1 MKNFLISLCTFC
13 CLFSNA
19 QVGSGTP
26 WMKGL
31 NNTKANP
38 LTFKEIV
45 DAGNAYWATRDTDA
59 KGSGYKPFKRWESFW
74 QNYVNDDGFLPTTQE
89 LWEVWEAKNSQ
100 KSQRRSTAVRTDE
113 SNWVSMGPTDF
124 LNRTTNSA
132 NIGRVNTIIVDPDN
146 SDVIYVGSP
155 AGGIWKSTDAG
166 QTYIP
171 LTDYLPQIGVSGIA
185 IDPSNTDILYIAT
198 GDDDYNSSTSVGIWK
213 STDAGAN
220 WQQTGLN
227 PFNTPNRTSEI
238 YINPDNTN
246 MLWVATSNGIFKSVN
261 GGDDWTNKQ
270 SGDFRDLKV
279 NPSNPN
285 IIYGTTNDKFY
296 KSTNAGET
304 FTHITEGLPT
314 SSERLFIDITPANNN
329 LVYMVASNTDNTYQG
344 IYKSSDSGT
353 TFTQMNNT
361 ADIFESGQSWY
372 DLAISVSNSNEN
384 EIYVGCLNVWKS
396 TDAGNSFSQI
406 NEWYSRTSSYTHAD
420 IHFIR
425 SFNDGIFV
433 GSDGGIF
440 ESTDAGNT
448 FTDLTPGLAISQFY
462 RISVSKQDSN
472 KIAGGLQD
480 NGGFARDEQWS
491 NYHGG
496 DGMEGVIDPNNDSKY
511 YGFMQRGKKL
521 FVNTTSGQNGG
532 TVLNWG
538 PTNDNGSLV
547 GNWITPL
554 SINKDSEVYAGY
566 SSLYNFNSGT
576 WTKVSDTF
584 EANIE
589 VLELDPINSDIMY
602 VSFSYYDSEND
613 AWRHELHKSINHG
626 VTFSLIQ
633 NFTRSITSIEV
644 NNSDN
649 TIVYITTSGG
659 SGNVYRSIDQGDN
672 FTDIT
677 VTLPF
682 VTKNIIKHQPLS
694 PSNALYLGTSLGVYR
709 YDDLTNDWGLFE
721 TNLPNTDVRD
731 LSINTVDYNITAG
744 TYGRGI
750 WRSNLQAEPL
760 AANDIQLVAIENP
773 TSIQINCGA
782 VTPQVM
788 VLNNGQ
794 NSINTIDITYSFDG
808 GNETPLTWNGTIASQ
823 ATAVLDLVDITL
835 ATGSHSLNVTTT
847 INNDYFTQNNS
858 AEITF
863 YVNET
868 GETGVLN
875 SFENPSD
882 ELMVINEEGDV
893 WQRGVPSGTILNAA
907 ASGSNVYA
915 TNLSGAYA
923 NNSKG
928 YLITKCYDLT
938 SIANPVLNFQM
949 AFDLEQDWDVAY
961 VQYSINQGV
970 DWNLLGSST
979 DPDWYNSSMLAS
991 TSNCLTCVGGQWTGT
1006 DSTLAPYLYDLA
1018 AFSSESSMIFRIVFH
1033 SDSFLNKEG
1042 VVIDDLFV
1050 SGTSLDADNF
1060 QINQISIYPNPS
1072 KNIFYVKINNSTPFD
1087 LRVTDITGKI
1097 VYTKKQ
1103 INSGT
1108 PFPLQM
1114 EAYSSGVYFLQI
1126 EANNQRT
1133 TRKLILN

>member
-1 MKNFLISLCTFC
+1 MRIILVLLFTFC

-31 NNTKANP
+31 KHSEANP

-45 DAGNAYWATRDTDA
+45 DAGNAYWKTRDTDA

-74 QNYVNDDGFLPTTQE
+74 QSYVNADGFLPTSQE
-89 LWEVWEAKNSQ
+89 LWDVWEAKNSQ
-100 KSQRRSTAVRTDE
+100 KSQRRSSAVRTDE
-113 SNWVSMGPTDF
+113 SNWESMGPTDF

-132 NIGRVNTIIVDPDN
+132 NIGRVNTIVVDPYN
-146 SDVIYVGSP
+146 SNIIYVGSP

-171 LTDYLPQIGVSGIA
+171 LTDYLPQIGVSGIT
-185 IDPSNTDILYIAT
+185 IDPTNTDILYIAT
-198 GDDDYNSSTSVGIWK
+198 GDDDYNNALSVGIWK

-227 PFNTPNRTSEI
+227 PSNTPYRTSEI
-238 YINPDNTN
+238 YINPSDAN
-246 MLWVATSNGIFKSVN
+246 MLWVATSDGIFKSTD
-261 GGDDWTNKQ
+261 GGDTWTNKQ
-270 SGDFRDLKV
+270 SGGFRDLKV
-279 NPSNPN
+279 KPSDPN
-285 IIYGTTNDKFY
+285 IIYGTTDDKFY
-296 KSTNAGET
+296 KSTDAGET
-304 FTHITEGLPT
+304 FTHITDGLPT
-314 SSERLFIDITPANNN
+314 SSGRLFIDITPANNN

-344 IYKSSDSGT
+344 IYKSLDSGT
-353 TFTQMNNT
+353 TFTQMENT
-361 ADIFESGQSWY
+361 TNIFESSQSWY
-372 DLAISVSNSNEN
+372 DLAIAVSNSNEN

-396 TDAGNSFSQI
+396 SDGGDSFSKL
-406 NEWYSRTSSYTHAD
+406 NEWYSRTNSYTHAD

-462 RISVSKQDSN
+462 RISVSKQNSN

-480 NGGFARDEQWS
+480 NGGFGRDEQWS

-496 DGMEGVIDPNNDSKY
+496 DGMEGVIDPNNDNIY
-511 YGFMQRGKKL
+511 YGFSQRGGSL
-521 FVNTTSGQNGG
+521 NINTTSGQNGG
-532 TVLNWG
+532 TAGYG
-538 PTNDNGSLV
+538 PPSGEE

-554 SINKDSEVYAGY
+554 SINKESELYAGY
-566 SSLYNFNSGT
+566 SSVYNFSSGN

-589 VLELDPINSDIMY
+589 VLELDPIDSDIMY
-602 VSFSYYDSEND
+602 VSFSYYDNVNGSIH
-613 AWRHELHKSINHG
+613 HELHRSINHG

-633 NFTRSITSIEV
+633 NLTNNITSIEV
-644 NNSDN
+644 NNNDN

-659 SGNVYRSIDQGDN
+659 SGKVYKSTDQGDN
-672 FTDIT
+672 FIEIT
-677 VTLPF
+677 GTLPN
-682 VTKNIIKHQPLS
+682 VTKNIIKHQPFS
-694 PSNALYLGTSLGVYR
+694 PTNALYLGTSLGVYR
-709 YDDLTNDWGLFE
+709 YDDLTNDWGLYE
-721 TNLPNTDVRD
+721 TNLPNTSVRD

-744 TYGRGI
+744 THGRGI
-750 WRSNLQAEPL
+750 WRSDLQAEAL
-760 AANDIQLVAIENP
+760 APNDIQLVAVENLV
-773 TSIQINCGA
+773 SMQINCGA
-782 VTPQVM
+782 ISPQLR

-808 GNETPLTWNGTIASQ
+808 ANETPLTWNGTIASQ

-835 ATGSHSLNVTTT
+835 AYGIHSLNVTTT
-847 INNDYFTQNNS
+847 INNDYFTHNNS
-858 AEITF
+858 TEITF

-868 GETGVLN
+868 GETGVVN
-875 SFENPSD
+875 TFENSSD
-882 ELMVINEEGDV
+882 ELIVINEGGDV
-893 WQRGVPSGTILNAA
+893 WQRGVPTGALLNTA
-907 ASGSNVYA
+907 ASGTNVYG
-915 TNLSGAYA
+915 TNLSGNYE
-923 NNSKG
+923 NNLKG
-928 YLITKCYDLT
+928 YLTSKCYDLT
-938 SIANPVLNFQM
+938 TLANPVLKFQM
-949 AFDLEQDWDVAY
+949 AFDLETNYDVAY
-961 VQYSINQGV
+961 VQYSTNQGV
-970 DWNLLGSST
+970 DWEVLGTST
-979 DPDWYNSSMLAS
+979 DPNWYNSSANGC
-991 TSNCLTCVGGQWTGT
+991 SNCVGGQWTGT
-1006 DSTLAPYLYDLA
+1006 DTNLTEYSYDLA
-1018 AFSSESSMIFRIVFH
+1018 AFSTQSNMIFRMVFH
-1033 SDSFLNKEG
+1033 SDGYVNLEG
-1042 VVIDDLFV
+1042 VVIDDLLV
-1050 SGTSLDADNF
+1050 DGTTLDADNF
-1060 QINQISIYPNPS
+1060 QINQISVYPNPS
-1072 KNIFYVKINNSTPFD
+1072 KDVFYVKLNNSTPFD

-1126 EANNQRT
+1126 EANNQLT

>member
-1 MKNFLISLCTFC
+1 MRIILVLLFTFC

-31 NNTKANP
+31 KHSEANP

-45 DAGNAYWATRDTDA
+45 DAGNAYWKTRDTDA

-74 QNYVNDDGFLPTTQE
+74 QSYVNSDGFLPTSQE
-89 LWEVWEAKNSQ
+89 LWDVWEAKNSQ
-100 KSQRRSTAVRTDE
+100 KSQRRSSAVRTDE
-113 SNWVSMGPTDF
+113 SNWESMGPTDF

-132 NIGRVNTIIVDPDN
+132 NIGRVNTIVVDPYN
-146 SDVIYVGSP
+146 SNIIYVGSP

-171 LTDYLPQIGVSGIA
+171 LTDYLPQIGVSGIT
-185 IDPSNTDILYIAT
+185 IDPTNTDILYIAT
-198 GDDDYNSSTSVGIWK
+198 GDDDYNNALSVGIWK

-227 PFNTPNRTSEI
+227 PSNTPYRTSEI
-238 YINPDNTN
+238 YINPSDAN
-246 MLWVATSNGIFKSVN
+246 MLWVATSDGIFKSTD
-261 GGDDWTNKQ
+261 GGETWTNKQ
-270 SGDFRDLKV
+270 SGGFRDLKV
-279 NPSNPN
+279 KPSDPN
-285 IIYGTTNDKFY
+285 IIYGTTDDKFY
-296 KSTNAGET
+296 KSTDAGET
-304 FTHITEGLPT
+304 FTHITDGLPT
-314 SSERLFIDITPANNN
+314 SSGRLFIDITPANNN

-344 IYKSSDSGT
+344 IYKSLDSGT
-353 TFTQMNNT
+353 TFTQMENT
-361 ADIFESGQSWY
+361 TNIFESSQSWY
-372 DLAISVSNSNEN
+372 DLAIAVSNSNEN

-396 TDAGNSFSQI
+396 SDGGDSFSKL
-406 NEWYSRTSSYTHAD
+406 NEWYSRTNSYTHAD

-440 ESTDAGNT
+440 ESTNAGNT

-462 RISVSKQDSN
+462 RISVSKQNSN

-480 NGGFARDEQWS
+480 NGGFGRDEQWS

-496 DGMEGVIDPNNDSKY
+496 DGMEGVIDLNNDNIY
-511 YGFMQRGKKL
+511 YGFSQRGGSL
-521 FVNTTSGQNGG
+521 NINTTSGQNGG
-532 TVLNWG
+532 TAGYG
-538 PTNDNGSLV
+538 PPSGEE

-554 SINKDSEVYAGY
+554 SINKESELYAGY
-566 SSLYNFNSGT
+566 SSVYNFSSGN

-602 VSFSYYDSEND
+602 VSFSYYDNVNGSIH
-613 AWRHELHKSINHG
+613 HELHRSINHG

-633 NFTRSITSIEV
+633 NLTNNITSIEV
-644 NNSDN
+644 NNNDN

-659 SGNVYRSIDQGDN
+659 SGKVYKSTDQGDN
-672 FTDIT
+672 FIEIT
-677 VTLPF
+677 GTLPN
-682 VTKNIIKHQPLS
+682 VTKNIIKHQPFS
-694 PSNALYLGTSLGVYR
+694 PTNALYLGTSLGVYR
-709 YDDLTNDWGLFE
+709 YDDLTNDWGLYE
-721 TNLPNTDVRD
+721 TNLPNTSVRD

-744 TYGRGI
+744 THGRGI
-750 WRSNLQAEPL
+750 WRSDLQAEAL
-760 AANDIQLVAIENP
+760 APNDIQLVAVENLV
-773 TSIQINCGA
+773 SMQINCGA
-782 VTPQVM
+782 ISPQLR

-808 GNETPLTWNGTIASQ
+808 ANETPLIWNGTIASQ

-835 ATGSHSLNVTTT
+835 ASGIHSLNVTTT
-847 INNDYFTQNNS
+847 INNDYFTHNNS
-858 AEITF
+858 TEITF

-868 GETGVLN
+868 GETGVVN
-875 SFENPSD
+875 TFENSSD
-882 ELMVINEEGDV
+882 ELIVVNEGGDV
-893 WQRGVPSGTILNAA
+893 WQRGVPTGALLNTA
-907 ASGSNVYA
+907 ASGTNVYG
-915 TNLSGAYA
+915 TNLSGNYE
-923 NNSKG
+923 NNLKG
-928 YLITKCYDLT
+928 YLTSKCYDLT
-938 SIANPVLNFQM
+938 TLANPVLKFQM
-949 AFDLEQDWDVAY
+949 AFDLETNYDVAY
-961 VQYSINQGV
+961 VQYSTNQGV
-970 DWNLLGSST
+970 DWEILGSST
-979 DPDWYNSSMLAS
+979 DPNWYNSSANGC
-991 TSNCLTCVGGQWTGT
+991 SNCVGGQWTGT
-1006 DSTLAPYLYDLA
+1006 DTNLTEYSYDLA
-1018 AFSSESSMIFRIVFH
+1018 AFSTQSNMIFRMVFH
-1033 SDSFLNKEG
+1033 SDGYVNLEG
-1042 VVIDDLFV
+1042 VVIDDLLV
-1050 SGTSLDADNF
+1050 DGTTLDADNF
-1060 QINQISIYPNPS
+1060 QINQISVYPNPS
-1072 KNIFYVKINNSTPFD
+1072 KDVFYVKLNNSTPFD

-1126 EANNQRT
+1126 EANNQLT

>member
-1 MKNFLISLCTFC
+1 MRIILVLLFTFC

-31 NNTKANP
+31 KHSEANP

-45 DAGNAYWATRDTDA
+45 DAGNAYWKTRDTDA

-74 QNYVNDDGFLPTTQE
+74 QSYVNADGFLPTSQE
-89 LWEVWEAKNSQ
+89 LWDVWEAKNSQ
-100 KSQRRSTAVRTDE
+100 KSQRRSSAVRTDE
-113 SNWVSMGPTDF
+113 SNWESMGPTDF

-132 NIGRVNTIIVDPDN
+132 NIGRVNTIVVDPYN
-146 SDVIYVGSP
+146 SNIIYVGSP

-171 LTDYLPQIGVSGIA
+171 LTDYLPQIGVSGIT
-185 IDPSNTDILYIAT
+185 IDPTNTDILYIAT
-198 GDDDYNSSTSVGIWK
+198 GDDDYNNALSVGIWK

-227 PFNTPNRTSEI
+227 PSNTPYRTSEI
-238 YINPDNTN
+238 YINPSDAN
-246 MLWVATSNGIFKSVN
+246 MLWVATSDGIFKSTD
-261 GGDDWTNKQ
+261 GGDTWANKQ
-270 SGDFRDLKV
+270 SGGFRDLKV
-279 NPSNPN
+279 KPSDPN
-285 IIYGTTNDKFY
+285 IIYGTTDDKFY
-296 KSTNAGET
+296 KSTDAGET
-304 FTHITEGLPT
+304 FTHITDGLPT
-314 SSERLFIDITPANNN
+314 SSGRLFIDITPANNN
-329 LVYMVASNTDNTYQG
+329 LVYIVASNTDNSYQG
-344 IYKSSDSGT
+344 IYKSLDSGT
-353 TFTQMNNT
+353 TFTQMENT
-361 ADIFESGQSWY
+361 TNIFESSQSWY
-372 DLAISVSNSNEN
+372 DLAIAVSNSNEN

-396 TDAGNSFSQI
+396 SDGGDSFSKL
-406 NEWYSRTSSYTHAD
+406 NEWYSRTNSYTHAD

-462 RISVSKQDSN
+462 RISVSKQNSN

-480 NGGFARDEQWS
+480 NGGFGRDEQWS

-496 DGMEGVIDPNNDSKY
+496 DGMEGVIDPNNDNIY
-511 YGFMQRGKKL
+511 YGFSQRGGSL
-521 FVNTTSGQNGG
+521 NINTTSGQNGG
-532 TVLNWG
+532 TAGYG
-538 PTNDNGSLV
+538 PPSGEE

-554 SINKDSEVYAGY
+554 SINKESELYAGY
-566 SSLYNFNSGT
+566 SSVYNFSSGN

-602 VSFSYYDSEND
+602 VSFSYYDNVNGSIH
-613 AWRHELHKSINHG
+613 HELHRSINHG

-633 NFTRSITSIEV
+633 NLTNNITSIEV
-644 NNSDN
+644 NNNDN

-659 SGNVYRSIDQGDN
+659 SGKVYKSTDQGDN
-672 FTDIT
+672 FIEIT
-677 VTLPF
+677 GTLPN
-682 VTKNIIKHQPLS
+682 VTKNIIKHQPFS
-694 PSNALYLGTSLGVYR
+694 PTNALYLGTSLGVYR
-709 YDDLTNDWGLFE
+709 YDDLTNDWGLYE
-721 TNLPNTDVRD
+721 TNLPNTSVRD

-744 TYGRGI
+744 THGRGI
-750 WRSNLQAEPL
+750 WRSDLQAEAL
-760 AANDIQLVAIENP
+760 APNDIQLVAVENLV
-773 TSIQINCGA
+773 SMQINCGA
-782 VTPQVM
+782 ISPQLR

-808 GNETPLTWNGTIASQ
+808 ANETPLTWNGTIASQ

-835 ATGSHSLNVTTT
+835 AYGIHSLNVTTT
-847 INNDYFTQNNS
+847 INNDYFTHNNS
-858 AEITF
+858 TEITF

-868 GETGVLN
+868 GETGVVN
-875 SFENPSD
+875 TFENSSD
-882 ELMVINEEGDV
+882 ELIVVNEGGDV
-893 WQRGVPSGTILNAA
+893 WQRGVPTGALLNTA
-907 ASGSNVYA
+907 ASGTNVYG
-915 TNLSGAYA
+915 TNLSGNYE
-923 NNSKG
+923 NNLKG
-928 YLITKCYDLT
+928 YLTSKCYDLT
-938 SIANPVLNFQM
+938 TLANPVLKFQM
-949 AFDLEQDWDVAY
+949 AFDLETNYDVAY
-961 VQYSINQGV
+961 VQYSTNQGV
-970 DWNLLGSST
+970 DWEVLGTST
-979 DPDWYNSSMLAS
+979 DPNWYNSSANGC
-991 TSNCLTCVGGQWTGT
+991 SNCVGGQWTGT
-1006 DSTLAPYLYDLA
+1006 DTNLTEYSYDLA
-1018 AFSSESSMIFRIVFH
+1018 AFSTQSNMIFRMVFH
-1033 SDSFLNKEG
+1033 SDGYVNLEG
-1042 VVIDDLFV
+1042 VVIDDLLV
-1050 SGTSLDADNF
+1050 DGTTLDADNF
-1060 QINQISIYPNPS
+1060 QINQISVYPNPS
-1072 KNIFYVKINNSTPFD
+1072 KDVFYVKLNNSTPFD

-1126 EANNQRT
+1126 EANNQLT